1 MPQTDQYP
9 ISDLLTWM
17 DEKTIVLNT
26 EFQRRSVWPPSARV
40 FLIDTILRD
49 RPMPNIYI
57 RTKTD
62 LRTRRAYREVVDGQ
76 QRLRAIHDFA
86 SDNLLLTN
94 TAKEF
99 SGKIYSD
106 LDDESKSRFL
116 TYTIGTVQLFNIS
129 DADVLDIFHRINAY
143 GLRLNSQEMR
153 HGKYQGVFRNVVVEA
168 SQRWE
173 PLWETYR
180 VVGLRNRVRMADD
193 ELMAM
198 MLGVILEGVTD
209 GGQSKTNKLYERY
222 DGDLPAEAVRKLDE
236 AVEFILSEL
245 SMIKGTGLV
254 RGPHFLMLFAAIAHA
269 LFGIPNGDIDKDEMP
284 VKDSRTLTNLDMVRS
299 NLGILADILQS
310 SDEEIPQHLV
320 PFKIAS
326 AGTTQRIRGRKSRFL
341 VLFKALLPE
350 SI

>member
-17 DEKTIVLNT
+17 DEETIVLNT
-26 EFQRRSVWPPSARV
+26 DFQRRSVWPPSARV

-62 LRTRRAYREVVDGQ
+62 LRTRRAYRDVVDGQ

-99 SGKIYSD
+99 SGKRYSD
-106 LDDESKSRFL
+106 LDDESKSQFL
-116 TYTIGTVQLFNIS
+116 TYKIGTVQLYNIS
-129 DADVLDIFHRINAY
+129 DTIVLDIFHRINAY

-153 HGKYQGVFRNVVVEA
+153 HGKYQGIFRNAVVDA

-173 PLWETYR
+173 PLWERYR

-193 ELMAM
+193 ELMAL
-198 MLGVILEGVTD
+198 MLGVILDGVTD
-209 GGQSKTNKLYERY
+209 GGQGKTNRLYERY
-222 DGDLPAEAVRKLDE
+222 DDHLPDSAVQKLNKTI
-236 AVEFILSEL
+236 EFILVEL
-245 SMIKGTGLV
+245 DAIMETGLS
-254 RGPHFLMLFAAIAHA
+254 RGPHFLILFAAVAHA
-269 LFGIPNGDIDKDEMP
+269 LFGIPNGNIDDDEMP
-284 VKDSRTLTNLDMVRS
+284 ARDPRALKNMDLVRS
-299 NLGILADILQS
+299 KLGTLADVLQS
-310 SDEEIPQHLV
+310 TDEAIPQHLV
-320 PFKIAS
+320 PFKLAS
-326 AGTTQRIRGRKSRFL
+326 AGSTQRIRGRKARFL
-341 VLFKALLPE
+341 ALYRALLPE
-350 SI
+350 